1 MYVRTQGW
9 GSNSDPGGF
18 MWKKTFTLP
27 FFVLLGVVDDLV
39 RLKLKP
45 PSSRARAFVWRLR
58 REKEK
63 KKKVAR

>member
-1 MYVRTQGW
+1 
-9 GSNSDPGGF
+9 